1 MKSHRGLT
9 WGGYHVTKIAPNTLE
24 LRDHFNETVEMLE
37 FRDDVILWSFNFGY
51 FLVASQTHCLI
62 HKENGWNSPITVEL
76 RDKCPQFI
84 KQTEK

>member
-1 MKSHRGLT
+1 M
-9 WGGYHVTKIAPNTLE
+9 TKMAPNTLE
-24 LRDHFNETVEMLE
+24 LRDHFNETVELLE
-37 FRDDVILWSFNFGY
+37 FRDDVLLWSFNYGH

-62 HKENGWNSPITVEL
+62 HKENGWNNPITVEL